1 MNTADFASGD
11 DLTGRVA
18 LVTGASRGL
27 GAAMAMALAR
37 AGASVIGWARHA
49 GRLRRIAA
57 AIEEEAVACG
67 IRHSLQRPQ
76 LPLWCP
82 PRSGQ
87 AALVQQ
93 VDVTDARAV
102 RRAVAQALRRF
113 GRLDILVN
121 NAGIWGG
128 EDVSRLGLGTWSRVL
143 ATDLT
148 GAFVVSQA
156 VLPTMIRRRYGKI
169 IHISSTS
176 GLIAHPHGAAYG
188 TAKAGLIHLTRI
200 MAVELGRYGVR
211 VNAIAPGT
219 CRTDMTADVF
229 ADRAWVTRR
238 KKRIPLGR
246 FGEPHDLDGLVV
258 FLASRGSDFIT
269 GQTIVIDGGAM
280 LAV

>member
-1 MNTADFASGD
+1 M
-11 DLTGRVA
+11 A

-27 GAAMAMALAR
+27 GAAMALALAR

-57 AIEEEAVACG
+57 AIEK
-67 IRHSLQRPQ
+67 Q
-76 LPLWCP
+76 
-82 PRSGQ
+82 GQ

-128 EDVSRLGLGTWSRVL
+128 ETVPRLSLDTWSRVL

-148 GAFVVSQA
+148 SAFVVSQA
-156 VLPTMIRRRYGKI
+156 VLPAMIRRRYGKI

-176 GLIAHPHGAAYG
+176 GLIVHPHGAAYG
-188 TAKAGLIHLTRI
+188 TAKAGLMHLTRI
-200 MAVELGRYGVR
+200 MAVELGRYGIR
-211 VNAIAPGT
+211 VNTIAPGT
-219 CRTDMTADVF
+219 FRTDMTADVF
-229 ADRAWVTRR
+229 ADRSWVARR
-238 KKRIPLGR
+238 KTRVPLGR
-246 FGEPHDLDGLVV
+246 FGEPQDLEGLVV

-269 GQTIVIDGGAM
+269 GQTIVIDGGAS

>member
-1 MNTADFASGD
+1 MSTADFTSGD

-27 GAAMAMALAR
+27 GAAMALALAR

-57 AIEEEAVACG
+57 AIEE
-67 IRHSLQRPQ
+67 Q
-76 LPLWCP
+76 
-82 PRSGQ
+82 GQ
-87 AALVQQ
+87 AALVQR

-113 GRLDILVN
+113 GRLDVLVN

-128 EDVSRLGLGTWSRVL
+128 EDVRRLSLGTWSRVL

-148 GAFVVSQA
+148 GAFIVSQA
-156 VLPTMIRRRYGKI
+156 VLPAMIRRRYGKI

-188 TAKAGLIHLTRI
+188 TAKAGLMHLTRV
-200 MAVELGRYGVR
+200 MAVELGRDGVR

-219 CRTDMTADVF
+219 FRTDMTADVF
-229 ADRAWVTRR
+229 ADRAWVARR

-269 GQTIVIDGGAM
+269 GQTIIIDGGAV